1 PSTQYAV
8 VQPDRSQSYGYSV
21 FRTDT
26 PVLSVPSP
34 TIFHSD
40 WTINCDRH
48 RPPTDRIDLTFLD
61 ITITTTTHPPLHP
74 CDYYS
79 TASISSPTGEATYLP
94 PTTAPP
100 FLLSTESSTSV
111 HANITIATPSI
122 AFLPV
127 FGCALHLPAAM
138 ALQYSAEVLI
148 HLRESPLCIKPSAL
162 PPAEEWMGPPP
173 DNNRTQTNVTKP
185 TTDRRSH
192 DNPLLD
198 QTNRRPGVDR
208 HVSRN
213 SANPEDI
220 ILGPPRT
227 AFASATLRNGKPFD
241 NDKGLKDADSPS
253 RFNFRNRNGDTPEG
267 DRFRDSRNTN
277 FGRRRGDG
285 DPQDQEGWSTVKP
298 RKSFGHEG
306 AERFQGRMGAGGGDR
321 LPNERRPRDRD
332 DREGPRDRTH
342 RTFDHHD
349 KEHDHEEAE
358 PRPRN
363 GLSRGKSEPWFKNDN
378 STASNNTNSANT
390 PEKPPLTARER
401 IDRAKSW
408 RDRNREAE
416 PVEEKSTGRNYER
429 RWERGEHRQEREPEW
444 FDEPAGEKAGGHT
457 EEDFKKFM
465 ESMKASR
472 NGPAE
477 DKAPAAAVEAA
488 IKAEQPAVASAPAV
502 EIGPDQFFLKFA
514 STAGLDVSS
523 PSEPKRETPSK
534 SKTGGGK
541 SSRFTSFFNA
551 PQDDPT
557 QRMKTEP
564 STPMAGLPFGGP
576 DLSGPAPDNE
586 KQAFQ
591 ALLMK
596 LQRSNLQSATPP
608 ASQPFQEPPPPA
620 REHAPSSSV
629 ASPEPFQQYGGER
642 REDPR
647 PRMPQGSMSMS
658 DILAPRATMPHQQ
671 QPPAARQ
678 DQLLQELV
686 GQRHQASS
694 QGSGRMEPN
703 QGRNMSNT
711 EFLMNLMRNQPEPP
725 RTEQQL
731 LMRMPQPQRAA
742 QIPHAPDREP
752 DFQQGLPQGGR
763 GSQRQLRGQGP
774 PGFMDEGF
782 HHTEPE
788 ARMQPTQI
796 LQRPPPPPGL
806 DQMNPNWIQQGG
818 GGPPMPPQQRSI
830 IPPPGLA
837 GGPGRNHPMAAMF
850 PPNFPPGAF
859 PPPEAMAGPPP
870 RNMPPPPGF
879 FGGPPPGFIPPPG
892 MPGFPGP
899 GGPDGHGFPF
909 DGRMPPGAAQ
919 AFRRQ

>member
-1 PSTQYAV
+1 MS
-8 VQPDRSQSYGYSV
+8 
-21 FRTDT
+21 
-26 PVLSVPSP
+26 
-34 TIFHSD
+34 
-40 WTINCDRH
+40 
-48 RPPTDRIDLTFLD
+48 
-61 ITITTTTHPPLHP
+61 
-74 CDYYS
+74 
-79 TASISSPTGEATYLP
+79 
-94 PTTAPP
+94 
-100 FLLSTESSTSV
+100 
-111 HANITIATPSI
+111 
-122 AFLPV
+122 
-127 FGCALHLPAAM
+127 
-138 ALQYSAEVLI
+138 LQYTAEFLV
-148 HLRESPLCIKPSAL
+148 HLRESPLCIKPPAL
-162 PPAEEWMGPPP
+162 PPAEEWMGPLP
-173 DNNRTQTNVTKP
+173 DNSRTQGSSNNNNSQTKTP
-185 TTDRRSH
+185 ADRRSN

-198 QTNRRPGVDR
+198 QTNRRPALDR

-241 NDKGLKDADSPS
+241 SEKGIKDADSPS

-267 DRFRDSRNTN
+267 DRFRDSRNAN
-277 FGRRRGDG
+277 FRRRGDG
-285 DPQDQEGWSTVKP
+285 DQDQEGWSTVKP

-332 DREGPRDRTH
+332 DREGHRDRTL
-342 RTFDHHD
+342 RTFEHHD
-349 KEHDHEEAE
+349 KDKDHDHEEAE
-358 PRPRN
+358 SRPRN
-363 GLSRGKSEPWFKNDN
+363 GLSRGKSEPWFKNDSN
-378 STASNNTNSANT
+378 SNNNISNNSNVAST
-390 PEKPPLTARER
+390 PEKPPMTARER

-408 RDRNREAE
+408 RDRNRDAE
-416 PVEEKSTGRNYER
+416 PVEEKTTSRNYER
-429 RWERGEHRQEREPEW
+429 RWDRGDHRQEREPEW
-444 FDEPAGEKAGGHT
+444 FDEPAGEKSGGHT

-472 NGPAE
+472 NASAG
-477 DKAPAAAVEAA
+477 DKAPVAVAEAA

-502 EIGPDQFFLKFA
+502 EVGPDQFFLKFA
-514 STAGLDVSS
+514 STAGLDAGS
-523 PSEPKRETPSK
+523 PIEPNKETPAK
-534 SKTGGGK
+534 PKTGGGK

-551 PQDDPT
+551 PQDDPSR
-557 QRMKTEP
+557 RMQTEP
-564 STPMAGLPFGGP
+564 STPLAGLSIGAP
-576 DLSGPAPDNE
+576 DGSAPAPDSE

-596 LQRSNLQSATPP
+596 LQRSNVQSSTPP
-608 ASQPFQEPPPPA
+608 ASHPFQEPPPLA
-620 REHAPSSSV
+620 REPASSSSV

-642 REDPR
+642 REEHR
-647 PRMPQGSMSMS
+647 PRMPQASMSMS
-658 DILAPRATMPHQQ
+658 DILAPRPTMPGQ
-671 QPPAARQ
+671 QPAVRQ

-725 RTEQQL
+725 RTEQL

-742 QIPHAPDREP
+742 QIPHAPERDP
-752 DFQQGLPQGGR
+752 DFPQGIPQGIPQGMPQGGR
-763 GSQRQLRGQGP
+763 GSQRQMRGQGP
-774 PGFMDEGF
+774 PGFMDEAF
-782 HHTEPE
+782 HHPEPE

-806 DQMNPNWIQQGG
+806 DQMNPNWIQG
-818 GGPPMPPQQRSI
+818 GGPLPPQQRSI

-837 GGPGRNHPMAAMF
+837 GGPGRNHPMGAMF

-859 PPPEAMAGPPP
+859 PPPEVMAGPPP

-899 GGPDGHGFPF
+899 AGPEGHGFHF
-909 DGRMPPGAAQ
+909 DGRMPPPGAAQ

>member
-1 PSTQYAV
+1 
-8 VQPDRSQSYGYSV
+8 
-21 FRTDT
+21 
-26 PVLSVPSP
+26 
-34 TIFHSD
+34 
-40 WTINCDRH
+40 
-48 RPPTDRIDLTFLD
+48 
-61 ITITTTTHPPLHP
+61 
-74 CDYYS
+74 
-79 TASISSPTGEATYLP
+79 
-94 PTTAPP
+94 
-100 FLLSTESSTSV
+100 
-111 HANITIATPSI
+111 
-122 AFLPV
+122 
-127 FGCALHLPAAM
+127 M
-138 ALQYSAEVLI
+138 ALQYTAEFLV
-148 HLRESPLCIKPSAL
+148 HLRESPLCTKPPGL

-173 DNNRTQTNVTKP
+173 DNARTPGNTTKTP
-185 TTDRRSH
+185 ADRRSH

-227 AFASATLRNGKPFD
+227 AFASATLRNNNGKPFE
-241 NDKGLKDADSPS
+241 NDKGLKDADSPG
-253 RFNFRNRNGDTPEG
+253 RFTFRNRNGDTPEG
-267 DRFRDSRNTN
+267 ERFRDSRNSN
-277 FGRRRGDG
+277 FRRRGDN
-285 DPQDQEGWSTVKP
+285 DQDQEGWSTVKP

-306 AERFQGRMGAGGGDR
+306 AERFNGRMGGGGSDR
-321 LPNERRPRDRD
+321 ITGDRRTRDRD
-332 DREGPRDRTH
+332 DREAPKDRPH
-342 RTFDHHD
+342 RSIDHQD
-349 KEHDHEEAE
+349 KDKDQEDADS
-358 PRPRN
+358 RPRN
-363 GLSRGKSEPWFKNDN
+363 GLNRGKSEPWFKNE
-378 STASNNTNSANT
+378 ASNTT
-390 PEKPPLTARER
+390 TEKPPLTARER

-408 RDRNREAE
+408 RDRNRDAE
-416 PVEEKSTGRNYER
+416 PAEEKSSGRNYER
-429 RWERGEHRQEREPEW
+429 RWERGEHRGEREPEW

-472 NGPAE
+472 NAPSAE
-477 DKAPAAAVEAA
+477 DKAATMVAEAA

-523 PSEPKRETPSK
+523 PTEPKKEAPAK
-534 SKTGGGK
+534 PKTGGGK

-557 QRMKTEP
+557 RRMHTEP
-564 STPMAGLPFGGP
+564 PTPLMGLPLGGP
-576 DLSGPAPDNE
+576 IAPGQAPDTE
-586 KQAFQ
+586 KEAFQ

-596 LQRSNLQSATPP
+596 LQRSNIQGVSTPP
-608 ASQPFQEPPPPA
+608 ASHPFQEPPPPA
-620 REHAPSSSV
+620 RDHGPSSSV
-629 ASPEPFQQYGGER
+629 ASPEPFQQYGGDR

-658 DILAPRATMPHQQ
+658 EILAPRPTMPNQQ
-671 QPPAARQ
+671 PAARQ

-725 RTEQQL
+725 RTEQL

-742 QIPHAPDREP
+742 QIPHAQEREP
-752 DFQQGLPQGGR
+752 DFSQGGR
-763 GSQRQLRGQGP
+763 GSQRQMRGQVP

-782 HHTEPE
+782 HHPEPE

-806 DQMNPNWIQQGG
+806 DQMNPAWIQGAA
-818 GGPPMPPQQRSI
+818 PIPPPQQRSM

-837 GGPGRNHPMAAMF
+837 GGPGRAHPMGGMF

-859 PPPEAMAGPPP
+859 PPDAMAVPPP

-899 GGPDGHGFPF
+899 AGPEGHGFPF
-909 DGRMPPGAAQ
+909 DGRMPPPGAAQ